1 MNEQIDGSS
10 LQFLV
15 DSTFKTELPHYQME
29 LICLSILNG
38 SALVN
43 RGIPKTDLYERAD
56 EIYKL
61 WDAIKANR
69 LVNEMAG
76 SSSVG
81 EKLLDIVN
89 GKK

>member
-1 MNEQIDGSS
+1 MKDNSGAD

-15 DSTFKTELPHYQME
+15 DSTFKVNLSEYQME

-43 RGIPKTDLYERAD
+43 RGIPKVELFERAE

-61 WDAIKANR
+61 WDAIKTNR
-69 LVNEMAG
+69 LINEMA
-76 SSSVG
+76 STSSVG
-81 EKLLDIVN
+81 EKLESLAN
-89 GKK
+89 K

>member
-1 MNEQIDGSS
+1 MSEMNGED

-15 DSTFKTELPHYQME
+15 DSTFKTELSHYQME
-29 LICLSILNG
+29 LICLAILNG

-43 RGIPKTDLYERAD
+43 RGIPKTDLYDRAE

-61 WDAIKANR
+61 WDAIKTNR

-76 SSSVG
+76 TCSVG
-81 EKLLDIVN
+81 AKLESIV
-89 GKK
+89 KDFE